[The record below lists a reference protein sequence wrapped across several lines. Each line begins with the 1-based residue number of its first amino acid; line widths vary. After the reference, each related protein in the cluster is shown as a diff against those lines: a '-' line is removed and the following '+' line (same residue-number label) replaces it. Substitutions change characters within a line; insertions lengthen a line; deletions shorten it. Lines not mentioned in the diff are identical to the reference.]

1 MMIIISPC
9 TFTPF
14 IILSWPS
21 TLVSSSISLIRPS
34 ALLLTSPSS
43 LTTLSTLASLVTPS
57 TLVIPTALL
66 WLLLTTPFSLSTD
79 VYLLTAPTTLLLLA
93 TPSSLIIVS
102 KLWIKIIV
110 STTGN
115 IAHSI
120 PWCTAYCLFVCPVNI
135 RISCK
140 DCSLLLSSQLYITS
154 ICCINS

>member
-1 MMIIISPC
+1 MMIIIISPC

-21 TLVSSSISLIRPS
+21 TLVSSSISLIGPS
-34 ALLLTSPSS
+34 SLLLTSPSS
-43 LTTLSTLASLVTPS
+43 LTTLASLVTPS

-66 WLLLTTPFSLSTD
+66 LLLTTPFSLSTD
-79 VYLLTAPTTLLLLA
+79 VYLLTTPTALLLLA

-102 KLWIKIIV
+102 KLWIKIII

-120 PWCTAYCLFVCPVNI
+120 PWCTANCLFVCPVNI
-135 RISCK
+135 RVSCK
-140 DCSLLLSSQLYITS
+140 DCSLLLSS
-154 ICCINS
+154 